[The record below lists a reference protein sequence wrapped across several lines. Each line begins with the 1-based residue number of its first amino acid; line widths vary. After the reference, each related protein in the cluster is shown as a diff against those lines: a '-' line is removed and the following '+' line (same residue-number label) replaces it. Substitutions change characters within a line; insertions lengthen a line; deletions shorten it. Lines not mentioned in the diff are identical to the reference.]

1 VDLRLSAIS
10 LGALHA
16 TFAIRKSGRS

>member
-10 LGALHA
+10 LGALRA
-16 TFAIRKSGRS
+16 TFAIRKFGGS

>member
-16 TFAIRKSGRS
+16 TFAIRKSGWS

>member
-10 LGALHA
+10 LGALRA
-16 TFAIRKSGRS
+16 TFAIRKSGGS

>member
-16 TFAIRKSGRS
+16 TFAIRKSGGS